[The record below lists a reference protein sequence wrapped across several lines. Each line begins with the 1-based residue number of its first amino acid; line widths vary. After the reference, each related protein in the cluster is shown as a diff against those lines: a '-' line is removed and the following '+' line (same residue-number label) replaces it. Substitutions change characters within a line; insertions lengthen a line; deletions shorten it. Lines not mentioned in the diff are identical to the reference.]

1 MFAYSSPFSRY
12 QRPEEFY
19 RVERYSGPSSMRNIQ
34 IRTFSIFCNI
44 VMLIM
49 LRNCDIIWSLFDQ
62 IKLVEE
68 IRVEF
73 HRGLGI
79 YLVEGWSTILECY
92 FSLSSL

>member
-19 RVERYSGPSSMRNIQ
+19 RVERYSSPSSMRNIQ

-49 LRNCDIIWSLFDQ
+49 LRTVILSSLFDQ

-92 FSLSSL
+92 FSVSSL